1 MPNARSYALS
11 RPAKRITAAAVL
23 CLLVTAPLA
32 HAAEHTGLP
41 HLAPLS
47 KADRILIVAPHP
59 DDETLGAGGLLQR
72 ARAAGAAVQILY
84 LTHGENNELS
94 SILHRKKPLMRR
106 KDFIKNGLLRKSEA
120 QEALKLLGYTGED
133 TVWLGYPDSALLKL
147 WYSYWQAKR
156 PYRSLLTRISRV
168 PYEGDVGYDSDY
180 TADNLLRDVERTLLD
195 FQPTQVY
202 VTAPFDANPDHRAA
216 YLFTTAA
223 ILNLRDVMEEPTVY
237 GYLIH
242 AEGATAEARAAQT
255 AADWYELPLTPEEV
269 ELKKTAIAAYQSQVA
284 YKKRFL
290 LSFARTEERYAL
302 IGSPA
307 IAVGPLGD
315 EIGAPREE
323 PGPALYL
330 RGEELW
336 VDLNLSDHWEEL
348 GPLYI
353 HLYGHRKPYPFVAM
367 PKVRLTLQGRR
378 LSVVVNGR
386 PHHGTDVLY
395 GVKDKRLIVRVPL
408 KVLGKPDRLFVSVL
422 SASQE
427 TPSGPGAWQLLTV
440 PAQNAP
446 DTAAPSDIMASA
458 KGGVS

>member
-1 MPNARSYALS
+1 MPNGHLYDLN
-11 RPAKRITAAAVL
+11 RPSRITAAA
-23 CLLVTAPLA
+23 LLVACLGAPLA
-32 HAAEHTGLP
+32 RASDLP
-41 HLAPLS
+41 QLPELT
-47 KADRILIVAPHP
+47 KTDRILVVAPHP

-72 ARAAGAAVQILY
+72 ARAAGATVQILY

-106 KDFIKNGLLRKSEA
+106 KDFIKNGLLRKDEA
-120 QEALKLLGYTGED
+120 QNAVGLLGYTPED

-147 WYSYWQAKR
+147 WYSYWQVKR

-168 PYEGDVGYDSDY
+168 PYEGDLGYESDY
-180 TADNLLRDVERTLLD
+180 TADNLLRDVERVLLD
-195 FQPTQVY
+195 FQPTQVF
-202 VTAPFDANPDHRAA
+202 VTAPFDTNPDHRAA
-216 YLFTTAA
+216 YLFATAA
-223 ILNLRDVMEEPTVY
+223 ILNLRDTLDEPTVY

-242 AEGATAEARAAQT
+242 AEGATAEARAAQG
-255 AADWYELPLTPEEV
+255 AAQWYELPLTPEEV
-269 ELKKTAIAAYQSQVA
+269 ELKKSAIFAYQSQIA

-290 LSFARTEERYAL
+290 LSFARTEERFAL
-302 IGSPA
+302 IGSLAISAHPA
-307 IAVGPLGD
+307 GDDLGPASD
-315 EIGAPREE
+315 V

-353 HLYGHRKPYPFVAM
+353 HLYGHRKPYPFVSM

-378 LSVVVNGR
+378 LSVVLNGR
-386 PHHGTDVLY
+386 PHYGTEVFY

-408 KVLGKPDRLFVSVL
+408 TLLGKPDRLFVSVL

-427 TPSGPGAWQLLTV
+427 TPSGPGAWQLLSILQ
-440 PAQNAP
+440 QNAP
-446 DTAAPSDIMASA
+446 ATGSGSAIMAA
-458 KGGVS
+458 EKGGAS